1 VCHVCEEENRQGR
14 ASCNNCKTLR
24 RHAFLNFA
32 WASGCPQESAL
43 RSGVVHIGV
52 PSMKGLFP
60 ALEMDVAN
68 TKVYHTHF
76 IADAGLGPGGS
87 SGSQVDLSP
96 AVSPAVFPSSGQGG
110 SSGSQVDLS
119 PAVSPA
125 VFPSSG
131 QGLVPGPELI
141 CPQPCPQ
148 QCCPQPCPQQCSR
161 AVARG

>member
-1 VCHVCEEENRQGR
+1 
-14 ASCNNCKTLR
+14 
-24 RHAFLNFA
+24 
-32 WASGCPQESAL
+32 
-43 RSGVVHIGV
+43 VHIGV

-96 AVSPAVFPSSGQGG
+96 AVSPAVFPSSGQG
-110 SSGSQVDLS
+110 
-119 PAVSPA
+119 
-125 VFPSSG
+125 
-131 QGLVPGPELI
+131 LVPGPELI